1 MSDDLRAAG
10 ALFTQVAAAMF
21 SVTAVAILPVAIRG
35 GVYPLSTTGTVFLS
49 VAAGVLA
56 LVALAWT
63 VVIRAA
69 E

>member
-1 MSDDLRAAG
+1 MSGELRAAA
-10 ALFTQVAAAMF
+10 ALFTQIAAAMF
-21 SVTAVAILPVAIRG
+21 TVTAIAILPVALRG

-63 VVIRAA
+63 VVLQPSD
-69 E
+69 